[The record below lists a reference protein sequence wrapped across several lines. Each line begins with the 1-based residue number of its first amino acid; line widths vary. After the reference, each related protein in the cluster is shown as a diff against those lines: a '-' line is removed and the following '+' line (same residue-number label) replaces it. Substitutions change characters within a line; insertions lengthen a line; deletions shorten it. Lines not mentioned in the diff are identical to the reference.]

1 MFGNM
6 KMLGVLSSLMQ
17 NREALEAAGKRIQEK
32 AESMR
37 VVGDAGGGAV
47 RATVDGKMRVV
58 TVEIA
63 PALASSPDAAGDLG
77 AFAADAVNAAQT
89 AARNQLQDI
98 VRAEARDLGLEDLLD
113 QFGGDIGKLL
123 R

>member
-6 KMLGVLSSLMQ
+6 KMLGALSSLMQ

-32 AESMR
+32 AEAMR
-37 VVGDAGGGAV
+37 VVGDAGAV

-63 PALASSPDAAGDLG
+63 PALATSPDAAGELG

-98 VRAEARDLGLEDLLD
+98 VRAEAQELGLEDLLD